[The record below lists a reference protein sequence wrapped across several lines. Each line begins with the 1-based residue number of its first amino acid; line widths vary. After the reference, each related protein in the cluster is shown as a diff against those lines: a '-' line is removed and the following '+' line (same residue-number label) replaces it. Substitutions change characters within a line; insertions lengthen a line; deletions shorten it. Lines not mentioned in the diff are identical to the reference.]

1 MGRAKRKRSGEL
13 NKIKRRKVMNKFTIG
28 ILSLALF
35 LAACEDPSA
44 NKSKAQTTAPSTN
57 TATNST
63 INTTNTAVTNN
74 AFATMETKGTAL
86 PISPENS
93 KVEFIGSKV
102 TGKHDGG
109 FKTFKGT
116 IDLVNN
122 KPEESRVS
130 VDIDTNSIFSDDEK
144 LTGHLKSADFFDVAK
159 FPTANFTS
167 TKITPDAAKGAGI
180 YTVTGDF
187 NLHGQMKSIT
197 FPAKI
202 TISDVEAAVDTEFS
216 INRKDFGIVYAG
228 KTDDLIRDDV
238 VIRLNLKSPRRK

>member
-1 MGRAKRKRSGEL
+1 M
-13 NKIKRRKVMNKFTIG
+13 IMNKFAIG
-28 ILSLALF
+28 ILSLTVF
-35 LAACEDPSA
+35 LAACEDPAA
-44 NKSKAQTTAPSTN
+44 NKPRAQTTAPQGN
-57 TATNST
+57 TAANST
-63 INTTNTAVTNN
+63 ANPAVSPTTS
-74 AFATMETKGTAL
+74 TMETKGAAL

-93 KVEFIGSKV
+93 KVEFTGSKV
-102 TGKHDGG
+102 TGKHNGG
-109 FKTFKGT
+109 FKTFTGM

-122 KPEESRVS
+122 KPEESRVA

-167 TKITPDAAKGAGI
+167 TKIAPDAAKGAGN

-187 NLHGQMKSIT
+187 DLHGQKKSIT

-202 TISDVEAAVDTEFS
+202 TMSDAEVAVDAEFS

-238 VIRLNLKSPRRK
+238 VIRLNLKSPRKK

>member
-1 MGRAKRKRSGEL
+1 
-13 NKIKRRKVMNKFTIG
+13 MNKFAIG
-28 ILSLALF
+28 ILSLTVF
-35 LAACEDPSA
+35 LAACEDPAA
-44 NKSKAQTTAPSTN
+44 NKPKAQTTASSTN
-57 TATNST
+57 TTSLVANTTTNSAGG
-63 INTTNTAVTNN
+63 TTTTAI
-74 AFATMETKGTAL
+74 ETKGMAL

-93 KVEFIGSKV
+93 KIEYTGSKV

-109 FKTFKGT
+109 FKTFTGT

-130 VDIDTNSIFSDDEK
+130 IDIDTNSIFSDDDK
-144 LTGHLKSADFFDVAK
+144 LTGHLKSADFFEVEKYPKAT
-159 FPTANFTS
+159 FVS
-167 TKITPDAAKGAGI
+167 TKITPDASGAGN

-187 NLHGQMKSIT
+187 DLHGQKKTIT

-202 TISDVEAAVDTEFS
+202 MVNDAEVAVDTEFS

-238 VIRLNLKSPRRK
+238 VIRLNLKSPRKK

>member
-1 MGRAKRKRSGEL
+1 MS
-13 NKIKRRKVMNKFTIG
+13 KIRIG
-28 ILSLALF
+28 ILSLSLF

-44 NKSKAQTTAPSTN
+44 NKPKAQTTAPATN
-57 TATNST
+57 TATNSAANST
-63 INTTNTAVTNN
+63 VTTTAN
-74 AFATMETKGTAL
+74 ATTSAMETKGTAL

-93 KVEFIGSKV
+93 KVEFTGSKV

-122 KPEESRVS
+122 KPEESKVS
-130 VDIDTNSIFSDDEK
+130 VDIDANSIFSDDEK
-144 LTGHLKSADFFDVAK
+144 LTGHLKSADFFEVEKYPKAT
-159 FPTANFTS
+159 FVS
-167 TKITPDAAKGAGI
+167 TKIVADAGGGAGN

-187 NLHGQMKSIT
+187 DLHGQKKSIT

-202 TISDVEAAVDTEFS
+202 TMTDAEVAVDAEFS

-238 VIRLNLKSPRRK
+238 VIRLNLKSPRKK

>member
-1 MGRAKRKRSGEL
+1 
-13 NKIKRRKVMNKFTIG
+13 MNKFAIG
-28 ILSLALF
+28 ILSLSLF
-35 LAACEDPSA
+35 LAACADPA
-44 NKSKAQTTAPSTN
+44 TNKPKAQTTASSTT
-57 TATNST
+57 TATSST
-63 INTTNTAVTNN
+63 ANTTGSTTE
-74 AFATMETKGTAL
+74 MKGTAL

-93 KVEFIGSKV
+93 KVEFTGSKV

-109 FKTFKGT
+109 FKAFTGT

-122 KPEESRVS
+122 KPEESKVS

-144 LTGHLKSADFFDVAK
+144 LTGHLKSADFFEVEKYPKAT
-159 FPTANFTS
+159 FVS
-167 TKITPDAAKGAGI
+167 TKIAPDTAQGAGV

-187 NLHGQMKSIT
+187 DLHGQKKSIT

-202 TISDVEAAVDTEFS
+202 TMSDAEVAVDTEFS

-238 VIRLNLKSPRRK
+238 VIRLNLKSPRKK